1 LAHSLGLSP
10 RTVSEMPQISTYYLG
25 VDAAVAR
32 TSAPAAARHIVQENY
47 LQGRSGSGESV
58 NDWYLP
64 APGPADTRI
73 GSDRR
78 AINRALREERKR
90 IARDIHDYSE
100 QLIVAV
106 MLRLGR
112 LEQNPTEAKSV
123 CEESRRILAELDG
136 GLRRISNGLRMAS
149 ICNGTLPITLS
160 RLAERWTT
168 DTGIAITLVLEPV
181 EFRDPGG
188 KISAV
193 AARIAQ
199 LMLNNVAKHAAS
211 ATRVSICL
219 RRLNDAIEVSVEDDG
234 PGFSLPND
242 ALPEQRTRSGLVYME
257 EHLAEIEGHLIIDS
271 TVGIGTKAMAVIP
284 VSGCS

>member
-1 LAHSLGLSP
+1 
-10 RTVSEMPQISTYYLG
+10 MPQISTYSLG
-25 VDAAVAR
+25 ADAAVAQ
-32 TSAPAAARHIVQENY
+32 TSKPAAARHIVHDTYRQSRAG
-47 LQGRSGSGESV
+47 LGESV
-58 NDWYLP
+58 DDWYLP
-64 APGPADTRI
+64 APRPADGRI
-73 GSDRR
+73 RSDRG

-112 LEQNPTEAKSV
+112 LEQNPTDAKSV

-168 DTGIAITLVLEPV
+168 DTGIAITLDLDPV

-193 AARIAQ
+193 AARIIQ

-211 ATRVSICL
+211 ATCVNIGL
-219 RRLNDAIEVSVEDDG
+219 KRLSNAIAVSVEDDG
-234 PGFSLPND
+234 PGFSIANE
-242 ALPEQRTRSGLVYME
+242 AAPERRARSGLVYME
-257 EHLAEIEGHLIIDS
+257 EHLAEIGGRLVIDS
-271 TVGIGTKAMAVIP
+271 TAGKGTKAMAVIP
-284 VSGCS
+284 AGGCS